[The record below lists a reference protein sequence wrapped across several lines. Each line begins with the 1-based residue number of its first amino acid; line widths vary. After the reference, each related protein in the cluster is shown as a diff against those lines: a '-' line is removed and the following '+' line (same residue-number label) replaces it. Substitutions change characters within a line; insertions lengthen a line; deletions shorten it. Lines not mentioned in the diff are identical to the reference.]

1 MSKARAVTPR
11 YTSYLPHAR
20 TNSHVNVWGLMGF
33 DSFDLV
39 TCCLSE
45 HVYYIEAHYAA
56 LESTSL
62 VFSMVYARLY
72 TSWRARTD
80 NALTFQTRCTRVLVL
95 MDSTNWPHRIY
106 NLTLQDV
113 LLESAQP
120 ATVGRS
126 WNTIPRL
133 FYDVIDVRVTFCCMR
148 INSLAELIQVHQTHQ
163 LPSRL
168 SAMSSEELQIA
179 RDFVITETRGLT
191 LLQFCSPHSNN
202 INNISPDS
210 PAGNAIQWAKYNMT
224 DRQVD
229 LIRTVFKSI
238 NECAYGLWLTIYSL
252 GRCVMSFALCYAR
265 PIVLLGSLKVYAT
278 IYVVLRILLYNSL
291 YCHLFIPLTLYWL

>member
-1 MSKARAVTPR
+1 
-11 YTSYLPHAR
+11 
-20 TNSHVNVWGLMGF
+20 
-33 DSFDLV
+33 
-39 TCCLSE
+39 
-45 HVYYIEAHYAA
+45 
-56 LESTSL
+56 
-62 VFSMVYARLY
+62 MVSSAWLY

-95 MDSTNWPHRIY
+95 MDPTNWPHRIY

-113 LLESAQP
+113 LLESAQL

-191 LLQFCSPHSNN
+191 LLQFCSPHSHSMNT
-202 INNISPDS
+202 ISPLS
-210 PAGNAIQWAKYNMT
+210 PAGNALQWAQFNMT
-224 DRQVD
+224 ERQVD
-229 LIRTVFKSI
+229 YIRAVFKLI
-238 NECAYGLWLTIYSL
+238 NECVYTGLWLTICSM
-252 GRCVMSFALCYAR
+252 GRCVMTFALCCAR
-265 PIVLLGSLKVYAT
+265 PIAFLGSLKVLAA
-278 IYVVLRILLYNSL
+278 ISVVSRTLLYNSFD
-291 YCHLFIPLTLYWL
+291 FILPSFHPIWH